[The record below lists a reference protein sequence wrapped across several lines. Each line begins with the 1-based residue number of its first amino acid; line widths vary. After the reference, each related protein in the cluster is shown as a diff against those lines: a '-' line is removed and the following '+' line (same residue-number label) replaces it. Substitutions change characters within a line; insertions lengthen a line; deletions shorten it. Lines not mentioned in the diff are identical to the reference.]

1 MSLLIIFIAGVVI
14 CQIFIFRR
22 TLGLISDL
30 KKVLQNGYSAF
41 RNTTENYLFIQEAK
55 VPTPGVPL
63 ADPVSTSIRNSINT
77 YLQKNVGAASD
88 FNLIKDIVE
97 RNCDTLESEISSQ
110 TPLPLYMGLM
120 GTVAGIVIG
129 MLTITINGGMA
140 KLDNSVIEMLMSD
153 VAVAM
158 FASLVGI
165 TFTTISLWKSKQCKT
180 VLEKNK
186 NRFYTWIQTTLLPVI
201 SRSAVNA
208 ITMLQQNLTHFN
220 ESFRDTTDRMEKKLG
235 DMGDVYE
242 AQIEI
247 LEKIQKLDINKLASA
262 NVKILSTLDGSM
274 DSLNRFAAYMDATT
288 SYLTAVRELNDKL
301 DEHMDR
307 SEALGVVADFY
318 KSQMKEIELRQDAVK
333 AAVISVDDV
342 MKSALASLSSNSE
355 QGLKSLQEAFINQ
368 MDAMQGM
375 MEKQTEQLSN
385 QIKQMPRMVEKLEEI
400 SAIPAKIDKMIERLE
415 KSDAEMGKQI
425 SRTLRDVGQRD
436 GGRVSD
442 SMTGLP
448 IVAASVSRMPGWMR
462 WCLIVLLAIIA
473 AATVGNLV
481 MDIANY
487 RKDSVTDEVGTVAVA
502 DVAAPSE
509 AEIVAVDTVMAA
521 TDSLLHNVG
530 RKIEDMKPK
539 SGSKADAKPIPSTE
553 DNIKAARTR
562 WDN

>member
-30 KKVLQNGYSAF
+30 KKVLRGNYTAL
-41 RNTTENYLFIQEAK
+41 RNTTANYLLIRMEEAD
-55 VPTPGVPL
+55 
-63 ADPVSTSIRNSINT
+63 DPVSVDIRVAINT

-97 RNCDTLESEISSQ
+97 RNCDSLDSEISSQ

-333 AAVISVDDV
+333 SAVISVDDV

-368 MDAMQGM
+368 MHSMQEM

-436 GGRVSD
+436 GGRVITSAA
-442 SMTGLP
+442 GVP
-448 IVAASVSRMPGWMR
+448 VAAAGGSRMPGWMR
-462 WCLIVLLAIIA
+462 WCLILLLAIIA

-487 RKDSVTDEVGTVAVA
+487 RKDVSSAEESIV
-502 DVAAPSE
+502 APSE
-509 AEIVAVDTVMAA
+509 ADIEDADTVVVVEEVGEVIAV
-521 TDSLLHNVG
+521 TDSLLENVG
-530 RKIEDMKPK
+530 RKVDNLKPK
-539 SGSKADAKPIPSTE
+539 ADSQPGTNSPTE

>member
-14 CQIFIFRR
+14 CQIFIFRK

-30 KKVLQNGYSAF
+30 KKVLRGNYTAL
-41 RNTTENYLFIQEAK
+41 RNTTANYLLIRMEEAD
-55 VPTPGVPL
+55 
-63 ADPVSTSIRNSINT
+63 DPVSVDIRVAINT

-97 RNCDTLESEISSQ
+97 RNCDSLDSEISSQ

-129 MLTITINGGMA
+129 MLAITINGGMA

-288 SYLTAVRELNDKL
+288 SYLTAVRELNDKR

-436 GGRVSD
+436 GGRVITSAA
-442 SMTGLP
+442 GVP
-448 IVAASVSRMPGWMR
+448 VAAAGGSRMPGWMR
-462 WCLIVLLAIIA
+462 WCLILLLAIIA

-487 RKDSVTDEVGTVAVA
+487 RKDAVSDEAETVAVA

-539 SGSKADAKPIPSTE
+539 AASKADANPIPSTE
-553 DNIKAARTR
+553 DNIKAARAQ
-562 WDN
+562 WDK